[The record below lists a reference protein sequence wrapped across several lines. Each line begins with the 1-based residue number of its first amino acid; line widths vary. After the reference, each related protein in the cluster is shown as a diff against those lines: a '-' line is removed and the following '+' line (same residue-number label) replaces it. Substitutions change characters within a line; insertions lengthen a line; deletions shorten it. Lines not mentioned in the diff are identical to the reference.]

1 MHTLNTAQLA
11 AQIGKSKDWVY
22 HNWKKLV
29 QDGMPP
35 PIQDGQLIWSAV
47 QVYAWLDRNL
57 SDDLKITVAAYRAA
71 TEAAKT
77 APKDLPPEE
86 KDWGAIL
93 KQRLEKIGS

>member
-11 AQIGKSKDWVY
+11 AQIGKTKDWVY

-35 PIQDGQLIWSAV
+35 PIQKGQLIWSTV
-47 QVYAWLDRNL
+47 HIYAWLDRDL
-57 SDDLKITVAAYRAA
+57 TGDLKNTVAAYRAA

-77 APKDLPPEE
+77 VPEQAPDLI
-86 KDWGAIL
+86 DWDAKIRE
-93 KQRLEKIGS
+93 RLENMN